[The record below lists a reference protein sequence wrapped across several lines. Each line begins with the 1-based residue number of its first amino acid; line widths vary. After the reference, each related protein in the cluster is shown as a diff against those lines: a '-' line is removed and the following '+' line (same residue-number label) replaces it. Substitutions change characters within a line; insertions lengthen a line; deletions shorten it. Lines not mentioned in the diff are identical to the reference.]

1 MTTETYFQVLTLMI
15 TLMFSCDV
23 NGQNNAT
30 KNVLF
35 FVSDDL
41 RPDLG
46 CYENPNVAQPIM
58 HTPNLDKLASRSLLL
73 KRAYVQQAVCNP
85 SRTSLLTARRPDI
98 TRVYDNEVYFRDL
111 NNYTTLPQYFK
122 DNGYITAGY
131 GKIYHDYINDP
142 PSWTEPYYQAPTLAL
157 WYYDIIQTENGTASW
172 SNVPKTVTEKL
183 PLPDELV
190 ANNVIEFLENYSGEK
205 PFFLAVGFHLPHL
218 PFIFPSDFIKYYPLE
233 NVPLPKN
240 PYAPVDMPD
249 IAWNN
254 YCEETIICKFT
265 DLFYLNLTGEINSTI
280 DILTMTN
287 LRRAYFSSIS
297 YMDHL
302 VGRVVDKLEELSL
315 ADNTVVL
322 FLGDHGWQLGEH
334 GAWCKQTNFEL
345 ATHAPMMVHIPGKTD
360 DGITTE
366 KLVEMVDL
374 FPTIVEAAGF
384 PPIPLCPEGNSTDT
398 ILCREGTSFMP
409 LISNASAP
417 WKSAAFSQFP
427 RTAPNGNTVMGYTM
441 RTDRYRY
448 TEWPKFIGDPV
459 FAPDWSVL

>member
-35 FVSDDL
+35 LVSDDL

-157 WYYDIIQTENGTASW
+157 WY
-172 SNVPKTVTEKL
+172 
-183 PLPDELV
+183 
-190 ANNVIEFLENYSGEK
+190 
-205 PFFLAVGFHLPHL
+205 
-218 PFIFPSDFIKYYPLE
+218 
-233 NVPLPKN
+233 
-240 PYAPVDMPD
+240 
-249 IAWNN
+249 
-254 YCEETIICKFT
+254 
-265 DLFYLNLTGEINSTI
+265 
-280 DILTMTN
+280 
-287 LRRAYFSSIS
+287 
-297 YMDHL
+297 
-302 VGRVVDKLEELSL
+302 
-315 ADNTVVL
+315 
-322 FLGDHGWQLGEH
+322 
-334 GAWCKQTNFEL
+334 
-345 ATHAPMMVHIPGKTD
+345 
-360 DGITTE
+360 
-366 KLVEMVDL
+366 
-374 FPTIVEAAGF
+374 
-384 PPIPLCPEGNSTDT
+384 
-398 ILCREGTSFMP
+398 
-409 LISNASAP
+409 
-417 WKSAAFSQFP
+417 
-427 RTAPNGNTVMGYTM
+427 
-441 RTDRYRY
+441 
-448 TEWPKFIGDPV
+448 
-459 FAPDWSVL
+459 